1 VQAPPSGIQV
11 GDSRGGSA
19 TSAPPIHPG
28 DVRLTSALRLV
39 LAAASTAIFWADPS
53 EHLEWKPYALGILVL
68 FLAYAAAVHLITL
81 RRRPWPPPAIA
92 PWIDLAWVTLLIS
105 VSAGTSSI
113 FFQLYLFAI
122 LCASFQGGFR
132 AGMAIVAA
140 SVVSFSIVG
149 GLTSP
154 EGPSFELDRTLIRPL
169 YLLVLGFLIS
179 HLGGHERR
187 LRSRLALLRDIST
200 LSNPRFGI
208 DHTLGH
214 IIARLC
220 TFFGADACRLAVTE
234 GGRAWTRKAARDAA
248 HASDPIELPPE
259 LAEILVPPSDE
270 PWLRRARF
278 RLRELR
284 RANVVEPL
292 GASDRAQGSRAE
304 AAATALGADSL
315 LSAPFNYAPG
325 VRGRLYVT
333 SARPAA
339 FDRSD
344 LEFLVQAAAQ
354 TAPLLQ
360 NVRLVE
366 TLATGAAEEERKR
379 IALDLH
385 DSVIQPYV
393 GLRLA
398 LSALRD
404 AIRSREQRT
413 AEITADRL
421 CGLADRELE
430 DLRSYARGLA
440 TRSEGHP
447 GGALVPAVRR
457 FCARYQEATG
467 ITVEV
472 EARGSHAIHDRLA
485 AEIFQVIAEGLSN
498 VRRHTA
504 SARARVRIAWD
515 EERLSVAIENDG
527 VPVGSG
533 LDFLPRSLT
542 ERASALG
549 GRVDVDVSPETSI
562 TAVHLEIPL

>member
-1 VQAPPSGIQV
+1 MQEPASGV
-11 GDSRGGSA
+11 TGEGSPRGGTAS
-19 TSAPPIHPG
+19 SRPIQPG
-28 DVRLTSALRLV
+28 DVRLTGALRLV
-39 LAAASTAIFWADPS
+39 LASAATAIYWADPS
-53 EHLEWKPYALGILVL
+53 EYLEWRPYAVGVLVL
-68 FLAYAAAVHLITL
+68 FLGYAATAHLLTV
-81 RRRPWPPPAIA
+81 RRRPWPPAWAA
-92 PWIDLAWVTLLIS
+92 PWIDLAWTTLLIS

-113 FFQLYLFAI
+113 FFPLYLFAI
-122 LCASFQGGFR
+122 LCAAFQGGFR
-132 AGMAIVAA
+132 AGMWVVAG
-140 SVVSFSIVG
+140 SVVSFSLVG

-214 IIARLC
+214 TIARLC
-220 TFFGADACRLAVTE
+220 AFFGADACRLAVVE
-234 GGRAWTRKAARDAA
+234 GSGAWTRKAARNASR
-248 HASDPIELPPE
+248 ASDAIALPPE
-259 LAEILVPPSDE
+259 LAGVLVPPSDE
-270 PWLRRARF
+270 PWLRRMRL

-284 RANVVEPL
+284 RTGVIEPL
-292 GASDRAQGSRAE
+292 GGRGATPGSPAE
-304 AAATALGADSL
+304 AAATSLGAVSL

-325 VRGRLYVT
+325 VRARLYVT

-339 FDRSD
+339 FDQSD
-344 LEFLVQAAAQ
+344 LEFLVQATAQ

-404 AIRSREQRT
+404 AIRSREQQA
-413 AEITADRL
+413 AEVTADRL
-421 CGLADRELE
+421 CDLVDRELE
-430 DLRSYARGLA
+430 ELRSYARGLA
-440 TRSEGHP
+440 TRGDGHRE
-447 GGALVPAVRR
+447 GALLPAVRR
-457 FCARYQEATG
+457 FCGRFEEATG
-467 ITVEV
+467 IVVDVDAE
-472 EARGSHAIHDRLA
+472 GSGAIHDRLA
-485 AEIFQVIAEGLSN
+485 AEVFQMIAEGLSN
-498 VRRHTA
+498 VRRHTD
-504 SARARVRIAWD
+504 SARARVRIAAGD
-515 EERLSVAIENDG
+515 ERLTVAIENEG
-527 VPVGSG
+527 VPGRSG
-533 LDFLPRSLT
+533 HAFLPRSLA

-549 GRVDVDVSPETSI
+549 GRVDVVVSQEGAN
-562 TAVHLEIPL
+562 TAVRLEIPL